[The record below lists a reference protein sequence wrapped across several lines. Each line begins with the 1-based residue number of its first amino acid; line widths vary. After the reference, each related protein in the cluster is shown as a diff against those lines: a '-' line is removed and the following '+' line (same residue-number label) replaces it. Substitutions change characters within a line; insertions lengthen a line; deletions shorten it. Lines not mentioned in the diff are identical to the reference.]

1 MKKVPKQTDRLELRV
16 SADEKRAYERAAKAD
31 ERTLSNWARLVL
43 NKAVK
48 PPR

>member
-1 MKKVPKQTDRLELRV
+1 MTTKAKQTDRLELRLTK
-16 SADEKRAYERAAKAD
+16 AERRAYERAAEAD
-31 ERTLSNWARLVL
+31 ERTLSNWARLIL

>member
-1 MKKVPKQTDRLELRV
+1 MKKRPKQADRVELRV
-16 SADEKRAYERAAKAD
+16 SVAEKRAYERAAAAE
-31 ERTLSNWARLVL
+31 ERTLSNWARRVL